1 MGRSGE
7 GEPVARAP
15 DGPLIPLH
23 IPADALRPTAIA
35 LGSFDGLHQ
44 GHRRVINAIVDVPG
58 ATDDRAVPT
67 VVSFWP
73 HPREVLH
80 GETRL
85 RLDLPEEKL
94 ELLEPLGIHQLV
106 LVPFDR
112 SLAGLSPEEFVQ
124 LVLRDQLQAKRV
136 AVGDNFRF
144 GSGRSGDA
152 RTLQL
157 LGERH
162 GIAVKVLP
170 MLWDGPERVSSSRIR
185 RALAAG
191 AVEEARRLLE
201 RPYRF
206 SGRVVRGR
214 GLGWELGWPTANL
227 QVDGRKFLPQE
238 GVYAALAW
246 VGEPGATGE
255 PFAAVMNLGPQPT
268 VDPAAPS
275 AVEVH
280 LLDRRLD
287 LVGERLT
294 VEPLERLRG
303 QERFAD
309 LEALVAQ
316 IGRDAD
322 LARRRIATL
331 VPAVALDSAGGVSV
345 GKTPTDEQGDAAD
358 QQDP

>member
-1 MGRSGE
+1 
-7 GEPVARAP
+7 
-15 DGPLIPLH
+15 LIPLH
-23 IPADALRPTAIA
+23 SPDDARRPTAVA

-44 GHRRVINAIVDVPG
+44 GHRRVIAAVVGPLHDAVG
-58 ATDDRAVPT
+58 HDGAVPT

-94 ELLEPLGIHQLV
+94 HLLEPLGIRQLV

-112 SLAGLSPEEFVQ
+112 DLAALSPEAFVEQ
-124 LVLRDQLQAKRV
+124 VLLGQLQARRV

-144 GSGRSGDA
+144 GAGRSGDA
-152 RTLQL
+152 RTLQR

-162 GIAVKVLP
+162 GIAVTVLP

-185 RALAAG
+185 RALADG

-206 SGRVVRGR
+206 SGLVVRGR
-214 GLGWELGWPTANL
+214 GLGRQLGWPTANL
-227 QVDGRKFLPQE
+227 QVDGRKFLPRE
-238 GVYAALAW
+238 GVYAARVWIDAAAEGGGPL
-246 VGEPGATGE
+246 P
-255 PFAAVMNLGPQPT
+255 AVMNLGPQPT

-280 LLDRRLD
+280 LLDGRPE
-287 LVGERLT
+287 LVGRRLT
-294 VEPLERLRG
+294 VEPQAWLRA
-303 QERFAD
+303 QQRFAD
-309 LEALVAQ
+309 LDALVNQ
-316 IGRDAD
+316 IGRDAEQ
-322 LARRRIATL
+322 ARQCL
-331 VPAVALDSAGGVSV
+331 GPVAGAEASAGGV
-345 GKTPTDEQGDAAD
+345 GMGETPADEQTDAAD
-358 QQDP
+358 QQNP